1 MKFLNIVLLLIC
13 CPILVPAQ
21 SDNRISATWYVE
33 KYDINATLP
42 TAEIDRNLSVRATL
56 QLRNVTSRPASSLTL
71 RISPNASVSTIRIN
85 DAVTEFAKSEE
96 KIGTAS
102 LQRVA
107 TRLPSVAAG
116 ATITAVVEYKLSV
129 PDNTGFSSL
138 TPISSQFLPLSFW
151 YPTPNSWYF
160 ARGADHAPTRVQVAA
175 PVGLTIVAA
184 GTETA
189 GSFDNKLNGQPFF
202 FAGQWDRIESSGVT
216 VFVPKGPG
224 AEAQSRAADL
234 ASIAV
239 EARSFTAE
247 LLGSPPSA
255 PIRIIG
261 VRRGA
266 GYAGGGTISVDE
278 GVFRRGKVDSLTAM
292 TIAESVVKTWIGDS
306 VAISD
311 DGSGVLREG
320 LSRYL
325 ATQFIESKYGRDI
338 ADIERMRQRNAY
350 AAVSRR
356 DAPLNTVAPLDDYYF
371 AAVANKGAMFWR
383 LLERRTGRTEFYT
396 SIRSKMN
403 GGRMTLADIR
413 TAFLSQ
419 KEFVDGMLDQI
430 TETNLQA
437 GLPLMVGGEAKV
449 ALRNTGAFDV
459 TVNVVAT
466 MANGEKMTAP
476 ASIKARSFGEIV
488 FRTSSKITRVEIDPE
503 KLYPQ
508 VDYSDDVA
516 PRETTDS
523 DLLLAVKRDF
533 DRQAFPSA
541 EKTAVNVLRDFP
553 RFDDVRLLLARS
565 LLAQNKIT
573 EAEAQFKAVL
583 DEKLPT
589 SRNIAWANVGLAD
602 IASRTGRSADSIRFA
617 EAAVRADAEYGASLA
632 ARAIR
637 NKTSASAA
645 VDEAIKA
652 YFMQFDRAAISNRKA
667 DFDQLI
673 VPGDIN
679 RFISGISGQA
689 TEWKTQPLQVDI
701 LDANSVLVEA
711 NISARL
717 LTREPESGTAVYRLT
732 RIGGNWRLSG
742 VEIFEVR

>member
-1 MKFLNIVLLLIC
+1 MKFLNIVLFLIF
-13 CPILVPAQ
+13 CPIAFWAQ
-21 SDNRISATWYVE
+21 TDNRISATWYVE
-33 KYDINATLP
+33 QYDINATLP
-42 TAEIDRNLSVRATL
+42 SAESDRNLSARATL
-56 QLRNVTSRPASSLTL
+56 KLRNVTPRPASSLTL
-71 RISPNASVSTIRIN
+71 RISPDAAISAVRIN
-85 DAVTEFAKSEE
+85 DTITEFAKSEE

-107 TRLPSVAAG
+107 IRVPSVAAG
-116 ATITAVVEYKLSV
+116 SSITAVVEYRLSV
-129 PDNTGFSSL
+129 SDNTGFSSL
-138 TPISSQFLPLSFW
+138 TPNSSQFLPLSFW

-160 ARGADHAPTRVQVAA
+160 ARGADYAPTRVQLAA
-175 PVGLTIVAA
+175 PSGLMIVAA
-184 GTETA
+184 GTETG
-189 GSFDNKLNGQPFF
+189 GSFNSQLNGQPFF
-202 FAGQWDRIESSGVT
+202 FAGQWDRTETLGVS
-216 VFVPKGPG
+216 VFVPKGLG
-224 AEAQSRAADL
+224 AEARSRAAEL

-239 EARSFTAE
+239 EARTFTAE
-247 LLGSPPSA
+247 LLGTAPSA
-255 PIRIIG
+255 PLRIIG

-266 GYAGGGTISVDE
+266 GYSSGGTISIDE
-278 GVFRRGKVDSLTAM
+278 GVFRRNKVDSLTAM

-383 LLERRTGRTEFYT
+383 LLERRTGRTEFYS

-437 GLPLMVGGEAKV
+437 GLPQLAGGEAKV
-449 ALRNTGAFDV
+449 ALRNTGSFDV
-459 TVNVVAT
+459 TVNVTAT
-466 MANGEKMTAP
+466 LANGEKMSAP
-476 ASIKARSFGEIV
+476 TSIKARSFGEMI
-488 FRTSSKITRVEIDPE
+488 FRTSGKITRVEIDPE

-508 VDYSDDVA
+508 IDYSDDVA

-533 DRQAFPSA
+533 DRQAYAAA
-541 EKTAVNVLRDFP
+541 EKTALIVLRDFP

-573 EAEAQFKAVL
+573 ESEAQFKAVL
-583 DEKLPT
+583 DERLPT
-589 SRNIAWANVGLAD
+589 SRNLAWANVGLAD
-602 IASRTGRSADSIRFA
+602 VASRTGRNADSIKFA
-617 EAAVRADAEYGASLA
+617 EAAIKADAEYGASLA

-637 NKTSASAA
+637 NKSSSSSN

-667 DFDQLI
+667 DFEQLI

-689 TEWKTQPLQVDI
+689 TEWKTQPAHVDI

-717 LTREPESGTAVYRLT
+717 LTREPESGLAVYRLT
-732 RIGGNWRLSG
+732 KIGGNWRLSG